1 MSDPVAFSL
10 ELPQGHDPLVHVSRL
25 LELAGS
31 VPDIVN
37 VTIKTRAADRV
48 ALWRGLLS
56 DSLVDDDDDG
66 IYVRGAASADAI
78 ASIRSATAHDA
89 VELCWDVDFWQSA
102 DGSAMTP
109 AADNFIYLRI
119 NAREDLQFEEPGCVD
134 LGITVNSHSSDPDV
148 EDAAEIVA
156 AHAGLSLR

>member
-1 MSDPVAFSL
+1 M
-10 ELPQGHDPLVHVSRL
+10 
-25 LELAGS
+25 ELAGS
-31 VPDIVN
+31 VPDVVN

-48 ALWRGLLS
+48 ASWRGILS
-56 DSLVDDDDDG
+56 DSSVDDDGDDG
-66 IYVRGAASADAI
+66 IYVRGAAPAGVI
-78 ASIRSATAHDA
+78 ASILSAAAHDA

-119 NAREDLQFEEPGCVD
+119 NAREDLRFDEPGCVD

-156 AHAGLSLR
+156 VHAGLSLG